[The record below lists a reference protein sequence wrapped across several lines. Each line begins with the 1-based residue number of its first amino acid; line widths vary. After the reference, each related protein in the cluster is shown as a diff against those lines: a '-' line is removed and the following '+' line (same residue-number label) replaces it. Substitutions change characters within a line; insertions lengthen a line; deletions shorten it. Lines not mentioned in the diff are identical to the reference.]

1 MDNKKI
7 LITGATGF
15 LGSHLLNNINR
26 KKYNVIILKRSFS
39 DIWRIKNVI
48 SQVESYDI
56 DKVDIGRIFNE
67 NNIEGIIH
75 IATEYGKKNDND
87 IIQVSKAN
95 IELPSKLL
103 DLGTKYGISFFI
115 NTHTFWN
122 AKYSLYSATKSAFI
136 EIAKFYTASY
146 KIKFINLKLEPVYG
160 EKDDFNKFIPFTIKS
175 ILEGKEI
182 KATKGE
188 QRRDFIYVQD
198 VVNAYLKVLDNLRN
212 LDEEFI
218 EFEIGTGNS
227 VTLRDFVSKIEEEI
241 NKKANIKWGE
251 IPYRKNEIFDSK
263 ANIEKAKNIL
273 GWYPKYDVSSGL
285 KRTVNWYKK

>member
-103 DLGTKYGISFFI
+103 DLGTKYGIS
-115 NTHTFWN
+115 
-122 AKYSLYSATKSAFI
+122 
-136 EIAKFYTASY
+136 
-146 KIKFINLKLEPVYG
+146 
-160 EKDDFNKFIPFTIKS
+160 
-175 ILEGKEI
+175 
-182 KATKGE
+182 
-188 QRRDFIYVQD
+188 
-198 VVNAYLKVLDNLRN
+198 
-212 LDEEFI
+212 
-218 EFEIGTGNS
+218 
-227 VTLRDFVSKIEEEI
+227 
-241 NKKANIKWGE
+241 
-251 IPYRKNEIFDSK
+251 
-263 ANIEKAKNIL
+263 
-273 GWYPKYDVSSGL
+273 
-285 KRTVNWYKK
+285 